1 MTRFIRHVAKGLL
14 LMTAGYVLQRLGKW
28 MQPKPR
34 EVAFVYIDRNDN
46 TGWMPN
52 SPELQEF
59 LGRKVTPAEEL
70 N

>member
-1 MTRFIRHVAKGLL
+1 MIRNLCKGLL
-14 LMTAGYVLQRLGKW
+14 LMTAGYVLQRIGRW
-28 MQPKPR
+28 MQPKQPR
-34 EVAFVYIDRNDN
+34 EVAFYIGPIDS